1 MKKDIHP
8 KYHEN
13 ARVQCA
19 CGNTFAVGSTK
30 EFIEIEI
37 CSKCHPFYT
46 GKERMVDKMGRVER
60 FRKRLAKKVEIKGR
74 KKKRK

>member
-8 KYHEN
+8 KYYPK

-19 CGNTFAVGSTK
+19 CGNSFTVGSAK

-46 GKERMVDKMGRVER
+46 GKKKIVDTLGRVEK
-60 FRKRLAKKVEIKGR
+60 FRKRLAKKQTKKAR
-74 KKKRK
+74 K